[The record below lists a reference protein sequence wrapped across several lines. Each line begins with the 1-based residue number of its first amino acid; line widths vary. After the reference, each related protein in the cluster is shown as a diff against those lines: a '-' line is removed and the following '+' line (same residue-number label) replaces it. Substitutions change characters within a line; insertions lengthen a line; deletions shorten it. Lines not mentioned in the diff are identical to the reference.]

1 MLKLIQELQ
10 TLSSDLEVQRSI
22 ALSESADKY
31 LGQVFAKLN
40 NRQRTIK
47 QQDIDPADLAKTL
60 AGFRVIGKSDLRSGF
75 KDISNPKN
83 LLRLLNDIA
92 EVGQEKTFGE
102 DENHRRIGF
111 RKYMNAPTNEVCLE
125 ACREK
130 ITDEDLFSLL
140 LRLSGSKSAA
150 ELKRMSKNKR
160 DEVLREVKAKNST
173 STWQIAKVSGFS
185 QSLIARL

>member
-102 DENHRRIGF
+102 DENHKVIADERVKQVGEA
-111 RKYMNAPTNEVCLE
+111 APSFIEQYEQLLKNLEEDNEDDQS
-125 ACREK
+125 RE
-130 ITDEDLFSLL
+130 TL
-140 LRLSGSKSAA
+140 LRDINKMRTFFEQIRSKLKTHLSQQHNQHIQGKPATA
-150 ELKRMSKNKR
+150 
-160 DEVLREVKAKNST
+160 
-173 STWQIAKVSGFS
+173 
-185 QSLIARL
+185 